1 MGATGGTAPYTY
13 KWYRNGAVI
22 SGATSATYA
31 FTAQTTDNGAVF
43 NAVVSDSSSPVKT
56 ATSGN
61 ATLTVGSGG
70 GGSTERVT
78 NGGFESGVTGWGGT
92 TGVIGSFTGQT
103 AYEGS
108 KFAWLGGNG
117 QTATET
123 LTQSVTIPS
132 TATSASLS
140 FALHIDTAESGST
153 AYDKLVVT
161 VKNSAGTVLGT
172 LATYSNVN
180 AASGYQTR
188 TFNLL
193 AYKGQTVTL
202 SFAMTED
209 SSLQTSFVVDKVSV
223 ITQ

>member
-1 MGATGGTAPYTY
+1 MGATGGTAPYSY
-13 KWYRNGAVI
+13 KWYRNGAAI
-22 SGATSATYA
+22 AGATSATYSL
-31 FTAQTTDNGAVF
+31 TAQTADNGAVF

-70 GGSTERVT
+70 GGTERVT
-78 NGGFESGVTGWGGT
+78 NGGFESGATGWSGT
-92 TGVIGSFTGQT
+92 TGVIGNYSGQT

-117 QTATET
+117 TTASET
-123 LTQSVTIPS
+123 ITQAVTIPS
-132 TATSASLS
+132 SATSATLS
-140 FALHIDTAESGST
+140 FALHIDTAETGNT
-153 AYDKLVVT
+153 VYDKLVVT
-161 VKNSAGTVLGT
+161 VKNSAGSVLGT
-172 LATYSNVN
+172 LATYTNVN
-180 AASGYQTR
+180 AASGYQIR
-188 TFNLL
+188 TFNLN

-209 SSLQTSFVVDKVSV
+209 AGLQTSFVVDKVSL